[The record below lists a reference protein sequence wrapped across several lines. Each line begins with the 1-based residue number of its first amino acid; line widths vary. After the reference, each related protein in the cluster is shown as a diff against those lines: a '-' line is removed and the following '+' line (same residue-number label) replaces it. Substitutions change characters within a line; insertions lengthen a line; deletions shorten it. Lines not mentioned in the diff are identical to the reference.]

1 MFKLNRITLSIRWA
15 INFNYSSPS
24 AIDSAED
31 FYVRTGMPVTQE
43 TAEVTQQ
50 SPTIYCSPLKL
61 RKYYQSSIG
70 ATEIRW
76 PLFFPAQRVIH
87 TSCIILHSFQI
98 AANCCKLPYVSVPGH
113 PIVTQKGWT
122 MASLSIEKR
131 KRKTG
136 EPTYRAI
143 VRVKKNK
150 KIIVNLAINYGSKNE
165 ILLAFKKT
173 KKILNIINFEKNL
186 YTKRLPHPDILI
198 RTGGHQ
204 RLSNFML
211 WQLAYAEL
219 FFLKK
224 LWPDFSENDL
234 KKIINKFKKSKRNF
248 GSI

>member
-1 MFKLNRITLSIRWA
+1 MNKLYHIAFIMDGNGRWGKKNSKGRNYGHLKGVETVKKIVKTSIKLKIPILTFYVFSSENWKRPKKEITFLFNLINNYFTKEISNVIKQGIKLNILGEINKLSSNLKKTLKKST
-15 INFNYSSPS
+15 
-24 AIDSAED
+24 DL
-31 FYVRTGMPVTQE
+31 T
-43 TAEVTQQ
+43 
-50 SPTIYCSPLKL
+50 
-61 RKYYQSSIG
+61 
-70 ATEIRW
+70 
-76 PLFFPAQRVIH
+76 
-87 TSCIILHSFQI
+87 
-98 AANCCKLPYVSVPGH
+98 
-113 PIVTQKGWT
+113 
-122 MASLSIEKR
+122 
-131 KRKTG
+131 
-136 EPTYRAI
+136 
-143 VRVKKNK
+143 KKNK